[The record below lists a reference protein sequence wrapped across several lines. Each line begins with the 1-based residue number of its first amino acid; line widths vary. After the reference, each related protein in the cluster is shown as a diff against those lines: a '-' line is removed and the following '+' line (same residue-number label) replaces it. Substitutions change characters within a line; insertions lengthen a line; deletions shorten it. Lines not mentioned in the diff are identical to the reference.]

1 MIKPAVNMRDIFQ
14 SPLNTN
20 SVHLSNVSRKFRSRN
35 SKTLE
40 SHSIGLFQD
49 HLNKNRFCKVI

>member
-20 SVHLSNVSRKFRSRN
+20 FISRMFLGNLEVGTAKHWNLIQSDF
-35 SKTLE
+35 SKT
-40 SHSIGLFQD
+40 I
-49 HLNKNRFCKVI
+49 